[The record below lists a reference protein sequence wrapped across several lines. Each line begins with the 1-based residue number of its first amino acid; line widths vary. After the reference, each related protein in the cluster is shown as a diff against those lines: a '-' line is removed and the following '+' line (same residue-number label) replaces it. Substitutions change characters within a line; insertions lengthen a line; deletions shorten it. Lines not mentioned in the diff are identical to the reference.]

1 MKPVQEFIRVTVM
14 LPSQQEMKMTKAIAA
29 DDRELNDNE
38 LALIAGG
45 GVVDGVV
52 TAITQTVTAV
62 KNGVVTSYNSWANG
76 INSGFG
82 TNLPTAQ

>member
-1 MKPVQEFIRVTVM
+1 MQ
-14 LPSQQEMKMTKAIAA
+14 LSQREIKMTKVIAT

-38 LALIAGG
+38 LALITGG

-52 TAITQTVTAV
+52 TVVTQTVTAV
-62 KNGVVTSYNSWANG
+62 KNGAEITYNSWANG

-82 TNLPTAQ
+82 TNLPHS

>member
-1 MKPVQEFIRVTVM
+1 MQA
-14 LPSQQEMKMTKAIAA
+14 SQQEIKMTKVIAS

-38 LALIAGG
+38 LALITGG

-62 KNGVVTSYNSWANG
+62 KNGVETTYNSWANG

-82 TNLPTAQ
+82 TNLPHS

>member
-1 MKPVQEFIRVTVM
+1 MQ
-14 LPSQQEMKMTKAIAA
+14 PSQQEIKMTKVIAS

-38 LALIAGG
+38 LALITGG

-62 KNGVVTSYNSWANG
+62 KNGVEITYNSWANG

-82 TNLPTAQ
+82 TNLPHS